1 MERSS
6 TLRPSR
12 TSARSSENTPKLLAT
27 VFMVAALVYFLLPL
41 FWLVVTSTKSNADL
55 FATFG
60 LWFSSR
66 PQLLSNLQTL
76 FTVDEGIFVR
86 WFANTVGYAVATAV
100 GSALLSTLAGYV
112 FAKLQF
118 PGRQAL
124 YWSVLASVMVPG
136 TVLVLP
142 IYLLGSQLNIINTPW
157 GVILPSLAS
166 PFGVFLMR
174 VFIEQS
180 IPNELLESARMDGAG
195 ELRIVS
201 SVVLPLVSPGFATA
215 FLFAFVAAW
224 NNYFLPLV
232 MLNNPKL
239 FTLTLGLASW
249 NGRAG
254 VPGAELLYTVV
265 IIGALVSTLPLIVA
279 FLFLQRYWRSGL
291 TMRSVKL

>member
-1 MERSS
+1 
-6 TLRPSR
+6 
-12 TSARSSENTPKLLAT
+12 
-27 VFMVAALVYFLLPL
+27 
-41 FWLVVTSTKSNADL
+41 
-55 FATFG
+55 
-60 LWFSSR
+60 
-66 PQLLSNLQTL
+66 
-76 FTVDEGIFVR
+76 
-86 WFANTVGYAVATAV
+86 
-100 GSALLSTLAGYV
+100 V

-124 YWSVLASVMVPG
+124 YWSVMASIMVPG

-142 IYLLGSQLNIINTPW
+142 IYLLASQLNIINTAW

-180 IPNELLESARMDGAG
+180 IPSELLESARIDGAG
-195 ELRIVS
+195 ELRIVI
-201 SVVLPLVSPGFATA
+201 SVVLPLVAPGFATA

-291 TMRSVKL
+291 TMGSVKL